1 MKTFPTYIVKCD
13 QSIKDSNSWTLNLIF
28 PQVNKSTSPEKV
40 SLLRQRK
47 GSIDLPY
54 DAIKFVDKSQNN
66 QSLIIFQ
73 KEALIIFQTVAT
85 HSYSIS
91 LIAKTQALQNA
102 STMIPPIGRIS

>member
-13 QSIKDSNSWTLNLIF
+13 QSIKDSNSWTLNLIS

-54 DAIKFVDKSQNN
+54 DAIKFVDKS